1 MRNAVI
7 LLLVGS
13 FVGAGPAL
21 SQTSAPGSIPKIV
34 QAGLDAYKTGGP
46 DEAVRAWMRGSALEG
61 SKDMAGYLSTLHQT
75 QELYGNFRGYE
86 PIGTRVVSSTSYVVY
101 MTLDYDRGP
110 LFAKFRVYRTAVGSI
125 LTGMVLN
132 ADEDAVLP
140 PPPPLPA
147 Q

>member
-1 MRNAVI
+1 MRSAVF

-13 FVGAGPAL
+13 FVGAGPGS
-21 SQTSAPGSIPKIV
+21 SQTPTTGNIPKIV

-46 DEAVRAWMRGSALEG
+46 DEAVRVWLRGSALEG
-61 SKDMAGYLSTLHQT
+61 SKDVGSYLTTLHQT

-86 PIGTRVVSSTSYVVY
+86 LIGIRVVSSTSYVVY

-110 LFAKFRVYRTAVGSI
+110 LFAKFRVYRTGLGSI

-132 ADEDAVLP
+132 TDEDAVLP
-140 PPPPLPA
+140 PPPPLPP